1 MSFLNL
7 DILGVIETHLKN
19 EDSLKIDGYT
29 WFGNNRKQLHI
40 NARCGSGG
48 VGILIKNSLLME
60 YTCDVIDSTQDGIL
74 WVILKHN
81 LDGSC

>member
-1 MSFLNL
+1 MA
-7 DILGVIETHLKN
+7 
-19 EDSLKIDGYT
+19 
-29 WFGNNRKQLHI
+29 Q
-40 NARCGSGG
+40 GG

-81 LDGSC
+81 VDGSCLVLCTCYLPPEKFL